1 MLLTRRRTVGLSIA
15 MPSSRTD
22 KPADA
27 GLLQI
32 GEVAERVG
40 LSLRTVRYYEE
51 QGLLTPETRS
61 AGGFRLFSE
70 EQVDRL
76 ALIKQMKPIGFT
88 VQEMRELLDAR
99 DTARAAD
106 ATASA
111 RRVARQKL
119 ADYAVSAAERCDKL
133 RRQLRQAEGLAGQLR
148 AESQS
153 SPGARRSR
161 PPGRSTTRTA

>member
-1 MLLTRRRTVGLSIA
+1 MA
-15 MPSSRTD
+15 SSQTD

-61 AGGFRLFSE
+61 AGGFRLFAE

-99 DTARAAD
+99 DTARDPSAPAA
-106 ATASA
+106 ARKAA
-111 RRVARQKL
+111 RRQL
-119 ADYAVSAAERCDKL
+119 ADYATTAAERCDKM
-133 RRQLRQAEGLAGQLR
+133 RRQLAQSEGLADQLR
-148 AESQS
+148 DESHAA
-153 SPGARRSR
+153 G
-161 PPGRSTTRTA
+161 

>member
-1 MLLTRRRTVGLSIA
+1 
-15 MPSSRTD
+15 MPPPQTD

-51 QGLLTPETRS
+51 QGLLTPQTRS
-61 AGGFRLFSE
+61 AGGFRLFGE

-99 DTARAAD
+99 DTARDTAAPAAD
-106 ATASA
+106 RTAA
-111 RRVARQKL
+111 RKRL
-119 ADYAVSAAERCDKL
+119 ADYATSAAERCDKM
-133 RRQLRQAEGLAGQLR
+133 RRQLQQAEGLADQLR
-148 AESQS
+148 DESR
-153 SPGARRSR
+153 AAD
-161 PPGRSTTRTA
+161 PGRR